1 MASKSNICS
10 MALSLIGCRP
20 VTSLD
25 RPTTEE
31 DRQCLLWWDHS
42 VKEVLEKHDWKFA
55 RRYAPNLAVSTSP
68 SGEYDHAYQLPN
80 DCLVLRYLWDDEA
93 KQRVTEEEYELQG
106 RSILTNLDTVNIV
119 YTKND
124 ENTGG
129 YPGHF
134 VKALIF
140 LLASYLAYK
149 LGEKGG
155 RSDEMREKYR
165 LALHE
170 AVEIDQAQGNYPE
183 DEKDSWM
190 EAAGYDG

>member
-1 MASKSNICS
+1 

-25 RPTTEE
+25 RPSTEE
-31 DRQCLLWWDHS
+31 DRQCILWWDHS

-55 RRYAPNLAVSTSP
+55 RRYASNLAVSTSP

-106 RSILTNLDTVNIV
+106 RSILTDLDTVNIV
-119 YTKND
+119 YTKLD

-149 LGEKGG
+149 LAEKGG
-155 RSDEMREKYR
+155 RSDEMREKYL